1 MEFTSSWG
9 VERVWGNYS
18 YYNTGEPA
26 ADKYA
31 FVIDSGISLD
41 TNDLNVNTEWAKS
54 FVTNSSPFDDV
65 MGHGTAVASVIGA
78 KADEYGLTG
87 VAPGAQVVPL
97 KVFGDSGYTTNKRV
111 QDACAYAMEVILAN
125 DLVDKA
131 VVNLSLGANTPDAH
145 EIIEQMNAAGIA
157 VTVSA
162 GNSARDVDSVSPA
175 SYGHLENVYTV
186 SSTTEDNRYSNFTN
200 FDGGDDVDDVDYAAP
215 GSGITVYSP
224 SGGLRTVNGTSFS
237 APHVAGLLLM
247 GDIQAGP
254 TFELSSAQKQL
265 DMDPDPLAT
274 HIPAAVFC
282 PETLPIPT
290 CPEPVVPDPIV
301 IEVPGPIVEVPV
313 HPPQTT
319 FVGELDTSNKI
330 KGSRLDDVIIGGYR
344 NDVLKGAEGD
354 DYIVSFGGKD
364 KVRGGNGEDTFVL
377 SVGDG
382 FTVIR
387 DYDPLEDTIVLPSDD
402 YTLVEGLNKTKLYIG
417 NDFVARI
424 NGYHNT
430 I

>member
-18 YYNTGEPA
+18 YYRTGEPA

-54 FVTNSSPFDDV
+54 FVPTSSPFDDV

-157 VTVSA
+157 VTISA

-200 FDGGDDVDDVDYAAP
+200 FDGGDDEDDVDYAAP

-254 TFELSSAQKQL
+254 TFELSDAQRSAG
-265 DMDPDPLAT
+265 MDADPLALL
-274 HIPAAVFC
+274 A
-282 PETLPIPT
+282 
-290 CPEPVVPDPIV
+290 PEPI
-301 IEVPGPIVEVPV
+301 IKYVEVPV
-313 HPPQTT
+313 TVIEYVEVQPPQTT

-330 KGSRLDDVIIGGYR
+330 KGSRLDDVIIGGYH

-402 YTLVEGLNKTKLYIG
+402 YTLVEGLNKTKLYIED
-417 NDFVARI
+417 DFVARI
-424 NGYHNT
+424 NGYHTT
-430 I
+430 IV

>member
-54 FVTNSSPFDDV
+54 FVPTSSPFDDV

-247 GDIQAGP
+247 GDITAGP
-254 TFELSSAQKQL
+254 TFELSSAQRSAG
-265 DMDPDPLAT
+265 MDADPLALL
-274 HIPAAVFC
+274 A
-282 PETLPIPT
+282 
-290 CPEPVVPDPIV
+290 PEPI
-301 IEVPGPIVEVPV
+301 IKYVEVPV
-313 HPPQTT
+313 TVIEYVEVQPPQTT
-319 FVGELDTSNKI
+319 FVGELDASNRI

-417 NDFVARI
+417 DDFVARI
-424 NGYHNT
+424 NGYHTT
-430 I
+430 IV

>member
-1 MEFTSSWG
+1 VEFTSSWG
-9 VERVWGNYS
+9 VESVWGNYS

-54 FVTNSSPFDDV
+54 FVQDSSPFDDGT
-65 MGHGTAVASVIGA
+65 GHGTAVASVIGA
-78 KADEYGLTG
+78 KADDYGLTG

-97 KVFGDSGYTTNKRV
+97 KVFGNSGYTTNKRV

-125 DLVDKA
+125 DLVDQA
-131 VVNLSLGANTPDAH
+131 VVNLSLGVNSPDAH

-162 GNSARDVDSVSPA
+162 GNSARDVDDVSPA

-200 FDGGDDVDDVDYAAP
+200 FDGGGDEDDVDYAAP

-247 GDIQAGP
+247 GDVTAGQ
-254 TFELSSAQKQL
+254 TFELSNAQRAAG
-265 DMDPDPLAT
+265 MDADPLALL
-274 HIPAAVFC
+274 A
-282 PETLPIPT
+282 
-290 CPEPVVPDPIV
+290 PEPI
-301 IEVPGPIVEVPV
+301 IKYVEVPVTVIEYVEV

-387 DYDPLEDTIVLPSDD
+387 DYDPLEDTLVLPSDD

-417 NDFVARI
+417 DDFVARI
-424 NGYHNT
+424 NGYHTT
-430 I
+430 IV

>member
-1 MEFTSSWG
+1 MEFTTSWG
-9 VERVWGNYS
+9 VETVWGEYS

-26 ADKYA
+26 VDKYA
-31 FVIDSGISLD
+31 FIIDSGISLN
-41 TNDLNVNTEWAKS
+41 TNDLNVNIEWAKS
-54 FVTNSSPFDDV
+54 FTADNDPFNDTN
-65 MGHGTAVASVIGA
+65 GHGTAVATIIGA
-78 KADEYGLTG
+78 KADDYGLTG
-87 VAPGAQVVPL
+87 VAPGTQVVPL
-97 KVFGDSGYTTNKRV
+97 KVFGNGGFTTNRRV
-111 QDACAYAMEVILAN
+111 QDACAYAMDVIVTN
-125 DLVDKA
+125 DLINKS
-131 VVNLSLGANTPDAH
+131 VVNLSLGVNTPDFH
-145 EIIEQMNAAGIA
+145 EIIEELNAAGIK
-157 VTVSA
+157 VIVSA
-162 GNSARDVDSVSPA
+162 GNSARDVDGVSPA

-186 SSTTEDNRYSNFTN
+186 SSTTKDNRYSDFTN
-200 FDGGDDVDDVDYAAP
+200 FDGGGDVDDVDYAAP

-254 TFELSSAQKQL
+254 TFELSSAQQRAG
-265 DMDPDPLAT
+265 MDADPLALL
-274 HIPAAVFC
+274 V
-282 PETLPIPT
+282 
-290 CPEPVVPDPIV
+290 PEPIIRY
-301 IEVPGPIVEVPV
+301 IEVPVIEYVEVPVTVIEYVEV

-344 NDVLKGAEGD
+344 NDVLKGGSGD
-354 DYIVSFGGKD
+354 DYIVSFGDKD
-364 KVRGGNGEDTFVL
+364 KVRGGNGQDTFVL

-417 NDFVARI
+417 DDFVARI
-424 NGYHNT
+424 NGYHAT
-430 I
+430 IV